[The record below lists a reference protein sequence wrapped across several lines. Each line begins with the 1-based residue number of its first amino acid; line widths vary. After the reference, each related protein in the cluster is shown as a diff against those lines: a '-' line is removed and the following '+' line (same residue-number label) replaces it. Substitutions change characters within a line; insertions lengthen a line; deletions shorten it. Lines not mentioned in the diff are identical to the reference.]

1 MNTLT
6 KGFAKRVISML
17 LVTIMVFSLGIVGLT
32 SVSAANVDLAETG
45 LSIDDN
51 ATLYCFNSYTNGGTW
66 EDDAWDLVKMNDAG
80 TRSWELVLNDYA
92 VSNGDINFRF
102 GGYLNYRNYYF
113 FPGTD
118 NDKIAAKKD
127 TYVSPSSG
135 VNSWEGS
142 DSGNKSWLLSLEN
155 LQSYSTVDI
164 YIKVDNSNNSDGK
177 VMVYV
182 NDCKAATSVT
192 NAKVTATP
200 STLKVNEKVTLKAE
214 AKVTNGSGNTTYT
227 FDIEN
232 PNGQTTTTNKGTTS
246 SLDYTPTIAGTYTC
260 TVTVKNNSKEATATC
275 TFTVNPAV
283 TFTKVEATKG
293 TEGLTGSAST
303 INYDYAVTGSTAEP
317 SSIKLLLNGTEFGGN
332 YTVDK
337 ANKTITFTPTTA
349 NRNYL
354 FSVAI
359 TIDGVTGTTN
369 EVSYNI
375 RDPYKA
381 TLSVEGDNAIYKG
394 QGEFTLKVSD
404 NSDQYGTPTYALYKD
419 GALLEGGNTTGE
431 FTVSADTVGTSEYYV
446 EAAVSGEVPAKGTT
460 NTVKLTVKDTVF
472 SVYLTAPKSTMEDH
486 EFTVTANVEFPPKDC
501 ATLVYELKGSDGK
514 TYTSNNGQF
523 TVVADCPEDK
533 ESVDVTYTVTV
544 YAKSTDGS
552 LISTVTDT
560 AKVTITKDHGV
571 YPIRIL
577 FKCSDTYGYLPN
589 MSVKI
594 NGNDAVDIARQKYA
608 AIESRPNATDT
619 ATYSW
624 YYYEIPDVDYG
635 TDIVFS
641 ANATRNYFYNASI
654 TIKAGQ
660 GDFVQDGTFYCYYL
674 ALENLNGGTN
684 VLSNISAL
692 DEAHRNWTAS
702 AVNMIYDDA
711 DALLPVGVNFAY
723 ANMNDANTDGKVN
736 VKDATYIQKSLA
748 NIVEASALS
757 TAVSDVNN
765 DGKVT
770 IKDATALQKQIAGL

>member
-102 GGYLNYRNYYF
+102 GGYLNYQNYYF

-135 VNSWEGS
+135 VNSWEGPN
-142 DSGNKSWLLSLEN
+142 SGNKSWRLSLEN

-164 YIKVDNSNNSDGK
+164 YIKFDNSNNSDGK

-192 NAKVTATP
+192 
-200 STLKVNEKVTLKAE
+200 
-214 AKVTNGSGNTTYT
+214 
-227 FDIEN
+227 
-232 PNGQTTTTNKGTTS
+232 
-246 SLDYTPTIAGTYTC
+246 
-260 TVTVKNNSKEATATC
+260 
-275 TFTVNPAV
+275 
-283 TFTKVEATKG
+283 FTKVEATKG

-303 INYDYAVTGSTAEP
+303 INYDYDYDYAVTGSTAEP

-446 EAAVSGEVPAKGTT
+446 EAAVSGDVPAKGTT

-544 YAKSTDGS
+544 YAKGTDGN

-594 NGNDAVDIARQKYA
+594 NGNEAQTIERQKYTV
-608 AIESRPNATDT
+608 IESRPNATDT

-723 ANMNDANTDGKVN
+723 ANMNDANTDGKIN

-770 IKDATALQKQIAGL
+770 IKDATALQKQLANL

>member
-32 SVSAANVDLAETG
+32 SASAAASTETMTIYFTNNWDWTDVSVHYWGSDFGTAWTGAKMDKTELKDPNGKDIYSYEIPVNITGMIFNGQKENNSGRDQSPNITSGWKDG
-45 LSIDDN
+45 LGYYMYWDN
-51 ATLYCFNSYTNGGTW
+51 GNKVGTY
-66 EDDAWDLVKMNDAG
+66 E
-80 TRSWELVLNDYA
+80 
-92 VSNGDINFRF
+92 
-102 GGYLNYRNYYF
+102 
-113 FPGTD
+113 
-118 NDKIAAKKD
+118 
-127 TYVSPSSG
+127 TYVKAEITSVQASVSG
-135 VNSWEGS
+135 VGTTA
-142 DSGNKSWLLSLEN
+142 D
-155 LQSYSTVDI
+155 TV
-164 YIKVDNSNNSDGK
+164 
-177 VMVYV
+177 
-182 NDCKAATSVT
+182 TF
-192 NAKVTATP
+192 
-200 STLKVNEKVTLKAE
+200 KAE
-214 AKVTNGSGNTTYT
+214 Y
-227 FDIEN
+227 
-232 PNGQTTTTNKGTTS
+232 
-246 SLDYTPTIAGTYTC
+246 
-260 TVTVKNNSKEATATC
+260 TVKNNSTTPTVKYYIKTPSDIANNVSTWTKIGETTSKTFNYKPTEAGKYQYFINVSVDDVSQSSVAYN
-275 TFTVNPAV
+275 FTVNPAV
-283 TFTKVEATKG
+283 TITTPTATIDPSSIVLG
-293 TEGLTGSAST
+293 NSADIT
-303 INYDYAVTGSTAEP
+303 VNYKVTGSTNPPTLTLYDGNKNPIASTLYKVNGKVITVTP
-317 SSIKLLLNGTEFGGN
+317 SVENNN
-332 YTVDK
+332 YEYYVK
-337 ANKTITFTPTTA
+337 I
-349 NRNYL
+349 
-354 FSVAI
+354 S
-359 TIDGVTGTTN
+359 IDGVEAWTNKVTLQCKKEFYASLSVDNKTQYIDDVFTFTIKDNSELYTGATYEVYCNDTVITPKFDGKTFTYYHKEAGTYTYYVVATVDGEEPVTTN
-369 EVSYNI
+369 EVTI
-375 RDPYKA
+375 
-381 TLSVEGDNAIYKG
+381 
-394 QGEFTLKVSD
+394 
-404 NSDQYGTPTYALYKD
+404 
-419 GALLEGGNTTGE
+419 
-431 FTVSADTVGTSEYYV
+431 
-446 EAAVSGEVPAKGTT
+446 
-460 NTVKLTVKDTVF
+460 TVKAKVF
-472 SVYLTAPKSTMEDH
+472 SVYLTAPTSTMEDH
-486 EFTVTANVEFPPKDC
+486 EFAVTANVEFPPTDC

-544 YAKSTDGS
+544 YAKGTDGS
-552 LISTVTDT
+552 PLSTVTDT

-594 NGNDAVDIARQKYA
+594 NGNEAQTIERQKYTV
-608 AIESRPNATDT
+608 IESRPNATDT

-711 DALLPVGVNFAY
+711 DAKAPVGLNFAY

>member
-32 SVSAANVDLAETG
+32 SVSAANTELAETG
-45 LSIDDN
+45 WGSSDVMYCRNNIGGWSDN
-51 ATLYCFNSYTNGGTW
+51 NNTKMTWTSDGYHQLTFNDVKTNQDIYFRIHAPYNQTMSAKSNDLYI
-66 EDDAWDLVKMNDAG
+66 K
-80 TRSWELVLNDYA
+80 
-92 VSNGDINFRF
+92 
-102 GGYLNYRNYYF
+102 
-113 FPGTD
+113 P
-118 NDKIAAKKD
+118 
-127 TYVSPSSG
+127 TY
-135 VNSWEGS
+135 GS
-142 DSGNKSWLLSLEN
+142 DTALETVFDNSGNTQNNWKIWLGD
-155 LQSYSTVDI
+155 YSTYDTVDV
-164 YIKVDNSNNSDGK
+164 YIKVYTEYGGKSNVVVVYIGGGQKTTTINSVSVSASG
-177 VMVYV
+177 VGTT
-182 NDCKAATSVT
+182 ND
-192 NAKVTATP
+192 
-200 STLKVNEKVTLKAE
+200 KVTLTATSNI
-214 AKVTNGSGNTTYT
+214 TNQVSPIYKFYVQG
-227 FDIEN
+227 
-232 PNGQTTTTNKGTTS
+232 PNDSNYLLKQTS
-246 SLDYTPTIAGTYTC
+246 SAKTYQFTPSVAGTYKYY
-260 TVTVKNNSKEATATC
+260 VNVSDNGKNKSSTAKS
-275 TFTVNPAV
+275 FTVNPAV

-303 INYDYAVTGSTAEP
+303 INYDYAVTGSQAEP

-349 NRNYL
+349 NSNYL

-404 NSDQYGTPTYALYKD
+404 NSDQYGTPSYALYKD
-419 GALLEGGNTTGE
+419 GVLIQGGNNTGV

-446 EAAVSGEVPAKGTT
+446 EADVSGDVPAKGTT

-486 EFTVTANVEFPPKDC
+486 EFAVTANVEFPPAD

-544 YAKSTDGS
+544 YAKGADGS

-589 MSVKI
+589 MKVKV
-594 NGNDAVDIARQKYA
+594 NGNDAEDIARQKYA

-711 DALLPVGVNFAY
+711 DAHLPVGVNFAY